1 MKNGLTELVFILD
14 KSGSMA
20 GLESDTIGGYN
31 AMMKKQREVE
41 GEWKVTTVLFN
52 QDYEFIHDRI
62 DLKAMLPMREKDYQ
76 VGGSTALLDAIGKTV
91 EKMIQVQRYTSSE
104 HQAEKVLFIIITDG
118 EENSSCKYSGE
129 EIRRT
134 IRSQNRKYGWEFIF
148 LGANIDAVE
157 AAKHFGIA
165 ENRAQNYHA
174 DAGGVRTNF
183 EVISETVENYRCS
196 SKISEDWNKEMKEN
210 YNNRG
215 E

>member
-1 MKNGLTELVFILD
+1 MLQED
-14 KSGSMA
+14 KICTPCRRRPRPGRP
-20 GLESDTIGGYN
+20 GRGPG
-31 AMMKKQREVE
+31 
-41 GEWKVTTVLFN
+41 
-52 QDYEFIHDRI
+52 
-62 DLKAMLPMREKDYQ
+62 P
-76 VGGSTALLDAIGKTV
+76 AIGKTV

-118 EENSSCKYSGE
+118 EENSSCKYSRE

-196 SKISEDWNKEMKEN
+196 SKISKDCTCFLKIVFSSYRPRKFSCWQ
-210 YNNRG
+210 RG
-215 E
+215 V